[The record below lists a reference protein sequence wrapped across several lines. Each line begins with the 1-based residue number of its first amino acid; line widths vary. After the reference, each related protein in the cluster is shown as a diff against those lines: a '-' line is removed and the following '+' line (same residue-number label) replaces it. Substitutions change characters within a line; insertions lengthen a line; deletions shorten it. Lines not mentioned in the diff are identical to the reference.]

1 MLYLLFGVPQGSL
14 QYPNENQ
21 MDNKPKKI
29 MVVDDEDDL
38 IFLLQILLEQKGFKV
53 NAFTDPLLALQSFKA
68 GIYDLAILDIKLPS
82 LNGFDLYERIK
93 MIDDFVKV
101 CFFTTS
107 DHEDFKTQKY
117 SRLRKK
123 DIIIRKPISNEE
135 LLKKVDEAIN
145 TIQ

>member
-1 MLYLLFGVPQGSL
+1 
-14 QYPNENQ
+14 
-21 MDNKPKKI
+21 

>member
-1 MLYLLFGVPQGSL
+1 
-14 QYPNENQ
+14 

-53 NAFTDPLLALQSFKA
+53 NAFNDPLLALQSFKA
-68 GIYDLAILDIKLPS
+68 GMYDLAILDIKLPS
-82 LNGFDLYERIK
+82 LDGFDLYERIK
-93 MIDDFVKV
+93 RDRWFCKGV
-101 CFFTTS
+101 FFTAS

-123 DIIIRKPISNEE
+123 I
-135 LLKKVDEAIN
+135 LLFESRFQMKSSKKVDEAIN

>member
-1 MLYLLFGVPQGSL
+1 MLYLLFDVPQGSL

-82 LNGFDLYERIK
+82 LDGFDLYERMK
-93 MIDDFVKV
+93 RD
-101 CFFTTS
+101 
-107 DHEDFKTQKY
+107 
-117 SRLRKK
+117 R
-123 DIIIRKPISNEE
+123 
-135 LLKKVDEAIN
+135 
-145 TIQ
+145 

>member
-1 MLYLLFGVPQGSL
+1 
-14 QYPNENQ
+14 
-21 MDNKPKKI
+21 MDNKLKKI

-38 IFLLQILLEQKGFKV
+38 IFLLQILLEQKGYKV
-53 NAFTDPLLALQSFKA
+53 NAFTDPLLALQSFEA

-82 LNGFDLYERIK
+82 LDGFDLYERIK
-93 MIDDFVKV
+93 RIDDFVKV
-101 CFFTTS
+101 CFFTAS
-107 DHEDFKTQKY
+107 DEDLNTQKY

-145 TIQ
+145 TAIR